1 VTAQTNVGTLAH
13 LENSVL
19 ASKKTYRSRV
29 HAVQI
34 KIRGCKSTAVTAVPA
49 GRRRNVLENQ
59 GLLGIAFF
67 EATAFIIMLVLFFLF
82 RRDLHVSYFRFWL
95 AGWCCFTF
103 SSLCEVAF
111 LIRQFPGLHQTILAA
126 QAAALLLFLVSV
138 MQCAT
143 GSDRRIWSV
152 LPLIGL
158 ILAGIYYI
166 ERSGPQQFG
175 SLHWQTAILE
185 SVICLF
191 AGWLMLRPSMA
202 RRGHGAQLLA
212 GIFILSGL
220 HGLDRPLWPGSPL
233 FLLRIAFDHL
243 LGVALG
249 ISMVVV
255 VLEGARTRTEEL
267 NDKMRRLT
275 LLTAASTQSLSVK
288 EVIDQVLSNLV
299 GSLGAT
305 HGIVRLIEGE
315 GKTALLVA
323 RSSVGYGKT
332 FLTRYAKLP
341 VTEPWAQQVLKGNC
355 QFLEFEEEQDPSAR
369 QRMADAGLK
378 SLVTLALPGKD
389 GPLGVIA
396 VGSTHSVRFQS
407 DEIAYLV
414 NIANLL
420 GMTLQ
425 NVRLFEQVNT
435 VQQQWEYTFD
445 SIGDPILV
453 HDPQGRILRSNQRL
467 NHLLGR
473 EGGGLVGRNVTE
485 LLTVKNSAYQI
496 CPYCESVAG
505 EGDERDPW
513 LQGYF
518 LSSNSTF
525 ADPSGRQ
532 LGTVHVLK
540 DITDRKRAEEKY
552 RTLVSSVQ
560 EGVFISTPQGR
571 FLDFNDALLRMTGYD
586 AREELMTI
594 DIPSAFYANQ
604 SDRAR
609 LKKLLE
615 QHGSVADFEFEM
627 RRKDGEVRTMLE
639 SSIAVR
645 DAAGNVTAYQGFL
658 LDITE
663 RKQAEHEIRRR
674 NRELMVLNSIA
685 QTLTESLD
693 LSDSLHRTLRQ
704 MAELFSL
711 DATSLY
717 LFDQGGTQLRRVAA
731 VGHRSEH
738 SRHFPPVSV
747 KPELMQHIKA
757 VHATFLSAQGL
768 PLPPAFREA
777 QQKEDVV
784 VAYIVILWS
793 KDRVIGGLVVGSR
806 TPREFSPADVNLLI
820 AVGSQIS
827 SAIERSIL
835 YEETRQAYDN
845 LRRTQEQL
853 LHSEKLAAVGQ
864 LISGVAHELN
874 NPLTAILG
882 YSQLLT
888 SSGQMG
894 QQGIEYADKLYKQA
908 QRTHRIVQNLLSFA
922 RQHKPERV
930 AAKINQVLEDTLAL
944 RDYDLR
950 MSNIR
955 VHLELAADLPVTAA
969 DPYQLQQVFLNLVN
983 NAVDAIL
990 EHSSDGDLWVR
1001 TGTNGDRLFIEFTD
1015 SGPGVQDASRV
1026 FDPFYTTKPVGKG
1039 TGLGLSI
1046 CYGIITEHG
1055 GTIRVRNIPTRGA
1068 AFTIELPFQ
1077 AAAALPSFTPVQT
1090 PVPGRDGRILLVD
1103 QDDSVLEAV
1112 GTILRGRDHRV
1123 QTARDTREARALLE
1137 KNDFDLVVA
1146 DQQVSDGANGESL
1159 GEWLTQ
1165 HKPALTHKV
1174 IWMCAGAPSRSAGEK
1189 SAVNG
1194 CQILQKP
1201 FKASELLAAVDEL
1214 LLGNATVAP
1223 IER

>member
-1 VTAQTNVGTLAH
+1 VRLQ
-13 LENSVL
+13 
-19 ASKKTYRSRV
+19 K
-29 HAVQI
+29 Q
-34 KIRGCKSTAVTAVPA
+34 RGDGSS
-49 GRRRNVLENQ
+49 GREARNVLENQ

-67 EATAFIIMLVLFFLF
+67 EATAFIIILVLFFLF
-82 RRDLHVSYFRFWL
+82 RRDHHGGYFRFWL
-95 AGWCCFTF
+95 VGWCCLTF
-103 SSLCEVAF
+103 SALCEVAF
-111 LIRQFPGLHQTILAA
+111 LIRQFPGLHQTFLAA

-143 GSDRRIWSV
+143 GAERRIWSV

-158 ILAGIYYI
+158 ILAIIYYI
-166 ERSGPQQFG
+166 ERGGPQQLA
-175 SLHWQTAILE
+175 SIHWETTILE

-191 AGWLMLRPSMA
+191 AGWLMLRPAMM

-220 HGLDRPLWPGSPL
+220 HGLDRPFWPESPL

-243 LGVALG
+243 LAVALG
-249 ISMVVV
+249 ISMVVL

-267 NDKMRRLT
+267 NDKMHRLT
-275 LLTAASTQSLSVK
+275 LLTAASTQTLSVK
-288 EVIDQVLSNLV
+288 EVIDQVLINLV
-299 GSLGAT
+299 ESLGAT

-315 GKTALLVA
+315 GKTAMLVA
-323 RSSVGYGKT
+323 RTSVGYDKA
-332 FLTRYAKLP
+332 FLARHAKLS
-341 VTEPWAQQVLKGNC
+341 VMEPWAQQVLQGTF
-355 QFLEFEEEQDPSAR
+355 QFLQAEEEQDATAR
-369 QRMADAGLK
+369 QRMADAGLR
-378 SLVTLALPGKD
+378 SLVTLSLPGKD

-396 VGSTHSVRFQS
+396 VGSTRGVKFQS
-407 DEIAYLV
+407 DEISYLV

-453 HDPQGRILRSNQRL
+453 HDHQGRILRSNQRL
-467 NHLLGR
+467 SHLLGR
-473 EGGGLVGRNVTE
+473 EGGGLLVGRSVTE
-485 LLTVKNSAYQI
+485 LLAAKNSAYKI
-496 CPYCESVAG
+496 CPYCEGVAG
-505 EGDERDPW
+505 EGDEPDPW

-518 LSSNSTF
+518 LSSNSRF

-571 FLDFNDALLRMTGYD
+571 FLDFNDALLRMTGYENRD
-586 AREELMTI
+586 ELMAI
-594 DIPSAFYANQ
+594 DIPSAFYGNQ
-604 SDRAR
+604 SDRER

-615 QHGSVADFEFEM
+615 QHGAVADFEFEM
-627 RRKDGEVRTMLE
+627 RRKDGEMRTMLE
-639 SSIAVR
+639 SSIAIR
-645 DAAGNVTAYQGFL
+645 DAAGSVTAYQGFL

-663 RKQAEHEIRRR
+663 RKQAESEIRRR

-704 MAELFSL
+704 MSELFSL

-717 LFDQGGTQLRRVAA
+717 LFNPEGTHLRRIAA
-731 VGHRSEH
+731 VGHRSEY
-738 SRHFPPVSV
+738 SRHFPPVAV
-747 KPELMQHIKA
+747 KPELMQHIRV
-757 VHATFLSAQGL
+757 VHATFLSVQGL
-768 PLPPAFREA
+768 PLPPIFREA
-777 QQKEDVV
+777 QVKEELV

-835 YEETRQAYDN
+835 YEETRQAYEN

-894 QQGIEYADKLYKQA
+894 QQGIEYAEKLYKQA

-922 RQHKPERV
+922 RQHKPERI
-930 AAKINQVLEDTLAL
+930 AANINQILEDTLAL

-955 VHLELAADLPVTAA
+955 VHLDLAADLPLTAA

-990 EHSSDGDLWVR
+990 EHSKDGDLWVR

-1077 AAAALPSFTPVQT
+1077 SVTALASHTPGQTAA
-1090 PVPGRDGRILLVD
+1090 PGKDGRILLVD

-1123 QTARDTREARALLE
+1123 QTARDAREARALLE
-1137 KNDFDLVVA
+1137 KQEFDLVVA
-1146 DQQVSDGANGESL
+1146 DLQVSDGTKGDSL
-1159 GEWLTQ
+1159 SEWLAQ
-1165 HKPALTHKV
+1165 HKPALTRRV
-1174 IWMCAGAPSRSAGEK
+1174 IWMCAVAPSGSAGEK
-1189 SAVNG
+1189 SARERR
-1194 CQILQKP
+1194 QILQKP

-1214 LLGNATVAP
+1214 LLSNVTAAP